1 MWKEFKE
8 FAFKGNVIDLAV
20 GVIIGG
26 AFSTI
31 VNSVVNDLV
40 MPLVGAAIAGVNF
53 ADLKWTIGSAE
64 VMYGNFI
71 QQVVNFFIVAFCIF
85 AAVKAINKAKPKS
98 TSEPKPKEMTCKKF
112 LQILK
117 RLKKFGTYMSFIPK
131 K

>member
-53 ADLKWTIGSAE
+53 ADLKWTIGSAD

-85 AAVKAINKAKPKS
+85 AAVKAINKAKNLK
-98 TSEPKPKEMTCKKF
+98 EKPVEEAAEEAPAAPTEAELLAEIRDLMKEKK
-112 LQILK
+112 
-117 RLKKFGTYMSFIPK
+117 
-131 K
+131 